1 MRALR
6 SRVRLVML
14 SVSLAAAS
22 LVCLALAPA
31 SASPREAVSE
41 MIETSAAEDDEVPGD
56 PARVDLQI
64 VRGKQVI
71 KHPGLI
77 AETGRQVV
85 LTMTEQGKQHAVAVL
100 FEAVGEGAKSYRVTV
115 DYKLEGQ
122 RVLEG
127 SSQGAAREW
136 VTVSGR
142 NVKLKLKIDPD
153 DTDKGD
159 IDITPTD
166 DPLEG
171 IG

>member
-1 MRALR
+1 MLISTLAL
-6 SRVRLVML
+6 
-14 SVSLAAAS
+14 AS
-22 LVCLALAPA
+22 LVCLTPAPA
-31 SASPREAVSE
+31 SAQA
-41 MIETSAAEDDEVPGD
+41 SAEEDEVPGD

-77 AETGRQVV
+77 AETGRPIV
-85 LTMTEQGKQHAVAVL
+85 LTMTEKGEQHAVAL
-100 FEAVGEGAKSYRVTV
+100 RFEPVAEGAKTYRVTV
-115 DYKLEGQ
+115 EYKHKGQ

-127 SSQGAAREW
+127 SSQGDARSW
-136 VTVSGR
+136 ITVSGR
-142 NVKLKLKIDPD
+142 NVKLKIKIDPD